1 MLPLL
6 VFVLGL
12 AAANARLQRSELHAG
27 YQEPL
32 KQANGFQYGVQMDAG
47 SSHTTVYVYKWKER
61 VFDTVPPSLTQIEGD
76 PLFHDNQEPGISDFA
91 ENPSGA
97 GPSIQGLLDSAQ
109 AALKKDGI
117 DDVSGV
123 PVFLGATAGM
133 RMLPPAQVTAILHS
147 VRSTVATSKF
157 MYEADFI
164 RVLSGEEEGV
174 FGWLAANWL
183 QGTFQGPSDK
193 TYGALDLGGAST
205 QTTFHPDEAILADF
219 FPLDVARTSHQL
231 YTHSYLYY
239 GNDQARF
246 RMLDSLVNESTPL
259 APVTN
264 PCYPK
269 GFSQKG
275 GTVSPGHPDVSFTGS
290 SDWQGCMAQ
299 TKKLITD
306 LQPADEK
313 DCMQSSHSECTFA
326 GAYMPSVPEHMD
338 MLAVSTFFYV
348 WNFFELKTGAD
359 ARSDDLNAL
368 KAKAKAVC
376 SMSNDEYE
384 NYVKKVSGGKIGSRS
399 YNYCAG
405 AGYIHALLSVG
416 YGLDTENTPIR
427 VTKDI
432 NGLDA
437 GWQFGAMLY
446 EINRLNWSYNGPSGS
461 EPATVPNPL
470 QGALTAVSVCLGLV
484 SVVAITAVVLL
495 VRRGACRKGDTE
507 RQSMYDE
514 F

>member
-1 MLPLL
+1 
-6 VFVLGL
+6 
-12 AAANARLQRSELHAG
+12 
-27 YQEPL
+27 
-32 KQANGFQYGVQMDAG
+32 
-47 SSHTTVYVYKWKER
+47 
-61 VFDTVPPSLTQIEGD
+61 
-76 PLFHDNQEPGISDFA
+76 
-91 ENPSGA
+91 
-97 GPSIQGLLDSAQ
+97 
-109 AALKKDGI
+109 
-117 DDVSGV
+117 
-123 PVFLGATAGM
+123 
-133 RMLPPAQVTAILHS
+133 
-147 VRSTVATSKF
+147 
-157 MYEADFI
+157 
-164 RVLSGEEEGV
+164 
-174 FGWLAANWL
+174 
-183 QGTFQGPSDK
+183 
-193 TYGALDLGGAST
+193 
-205 QTTFHPDEAILADF
+205 
-219 FPLDVARTSHQL
+219 
-231 YTHSYLYY
+231 
-239 GNDQARF
+239 
-246 RMLDSLVNESTPL
+246 MLDSLVNESSST
-259 APVTN
+259 AIN
-264 PCYPK
+264 PCYPE
-269 GFSQKG
+269 GYSISG
-275 GTVSPGHPDVSFTGS
+275 STVSPDHPGVSFKGS
-290 SDWQGCMAQ
+290 SDWQDCMAQ

-306 LQPADEK
+306 LQPNDEK
-313 DCMQSSHSECTFA
+313 DCIHSSHSECTFA

-348 WNFFELKTGAD
+348 WKFFELKTGAD

-376 SMSNDEYE
+376 SMSNDEFE
-384 NYVKKVSGGKIGSRS
+384 NYVKKVNGGKIGSRS

-495 VRRGACRKGDTE
+495 VRRGACRKGGTE